1 LGRVAALMCTRPP
14 NRKEQVLSAPTYQHS
29 KSAPRRAALVVA
41 MLGFFVVALD
51 AQIVNVALPSIRDDL
66 GGGLAGL
73 QWIVTGYTLMFST
86 LLLFAG
92 TFSDRIGARR
102 VYGIGMSLFVVASFA
117 CGLAP
122 TLGLL
127 IAGRVVQGI
136 GAALITPTSLALIRA
151 AYTDEVSRGRAIAY
165 WALGGSVAA
174 AAGPVVGG
182 LLTQVD
188 WRLIFFVNLPVGAAA
203 LVVLT
208 RVAQSATQAARFDWL
223 GQATAVLALGGLTF
237 GIIEGGASGYGAAY
251 VLAAFGVAIVAAVA
265 FVVSQAHGRNPMV
278 PLSLFRSR
286 SMTTGLSAAF
296 VTMAAFYGVVF
307 LQSLYFQQERGL
319 SALETGL
326 LFLPMT
332 GMVAALNPLVARV
345 MERVGFITTTIVGIV
360 IMLAGLVA
368 LSLLSMS
375 APVWAVALAMVP
387 VGVGGSFT
395 VPPLTALLLNQVSG
409 DRAGLASGLLNTA
422 RQLGGSLGVAVF
434 GAVVATEA
442 SVVSGARLDLR
453 VTAGLLVIVGLFV
466 LRMRPTRGVSHNS
479 RGESEL
485 APTEPTVPPAI
496 ARPQLA
502 TIGK

>member
-1 LGRVAALMCTRPP
+1 
-14 NRKEQVLSAPTYQHS
+14 
-29 KSAPRRAALVVA
+29 

-51 AQIVNVALPSIRDDL
+51 AQIVNVALPSIRHDL

-102 VYGIGMSLFVVASFA
+102 VYGIGMSLFVVASLA

-127 IAGRVVQGI
+127 IVGRVVQGV
-136 GAALITPTSLALIRA
+136 GAAFITPTSLALIRA
-151 AYTDEVSRGRAIAY
+151 AYTDDVARGRAIAY

-188 WRLIFFVNLPVGAAA
+188 WRLIFFVNLPVGVAA
-203 LVVLT
+203 LLVLT
-208 RVAQSATQAARFDWL
+208 LVSRSATRPARFDWV
-223 GQATAVLALGGLTF
+223 GQVTAVLALGGVTF
-237 GIIEGGASGYGAAY
+237 GIIEGGASGFGAPS
-251 VLAAFGVAIVAAVA
+251 VLAAFALAILAGIG
-265 FVVSQAHGRNPMV
+265 FVVSQARGRNPMI

-307 LQSLYFQQERGL
+307 LQSLYFQEVRGL

-345 MERVGFITTTIVGIV
+345 MERVGFITTTVVGIV
-360 IMLAGLVA
+360 VMLAGLVG
-368 LSLLSMS
+368 LSLLSTS
-375 APVWAVALAMVP
+375 APVWVVSLVMVP
-387 VGVGGSFT
+387 IGVGGSFT
-395 VPPLTALLLNQVSG
+395 VPPLTALLLNQVPA
-409 DRAGLASGLLNTA
+409 DRAGTAGGLLNTA
-422 RQLGGSLGVAVF
+422 RQMGGSLGVAVF
-434 GAVVATEA
+434 GAVLATGA
-442 SVVSGARLDLR
+442 SFMSGGRLDLR
-453 VTAGLLVIVGLFV
+453 VTAGLLVLVGVFV
-466 LRMRPTRGVSHNS
+466 LRLRPASRVSPNGS
-479 RGESEL
+479 
-485 APTEPTVPPAI
+485 ADPKA
-496 ARPQLA
+496 ALA
-502 TIGK
+502 TNGK